1 VKTTARFVLQA
12 VAAAALLPLAAF
24 SHSGEPAQFVNQN
37 APSVA
42 PLIVCNPPGYQNCH
56 RIEGV
61 TPPRVIHSETPVY
74 PLAARRLKLEGVSVV
89 SLVIDPQGV
98 PRNVSIAHSIADSVP
113 ATDHAVAMQMDS
125 SAMAC
130 VRKFRFVSAKLDGK
144 PVATQ
149 VKLQMHFHHTTG
161 N

>member
-1 VKTTARFVLQA
+1 MTARFVLQTMA
-12 VAAAALLPLAAF
+12 TAALLPLAAF
-24 SHSGEPAQFVNQN
+24 GYTEEPAQFVNQN
-37 APSVA
+37 ASQVA
-42 PLIVCNPPGYQNCH
+42 SLIVCDPPAFQNCH
-56 RIEGV
+56 RVEGV

-89 SLVIDPQGV
+89 SLVIDPEGV
-98 PRNVSIAHSIADSVP
+98 PRNVSIAHSIAESVP
-113 ATDHAVAMQMDS
+113 AQHHDVAMQMDK

-130 VRKFRFVSAKLDGK
+130 VRRFRFVAAKLDGK

>member
-1 VKTTARFVLQA
+1 
-12 VAAAALLPLAAF
+12 VA
-24 SHSGEPAQFVNQN
+24 S
-37 APSVA
+37 
-42 PLIVCNPPGYQNCH
+42 LIVCDPPGYQNCH
-56 RIEGV
+56 RVEGV

-89 SLVIDPQGV
+89 SLIIDSQGV

-113 ATDHAVAMQMDS
+113 AADYDVAMQMDR

-130 VRKFRFVSAKLDGK
+130 VKKFRFVSAKLDGR